1 MSMPLGYRIQKE
13 KNTIGF
19 RKEKSPTK
27 RGKIIYDKN
36 ESHMLTIAPT
46 GAGKGRGN
54 IIPACLNYKGSL
66 IVLDVKGE
74 AARVTADA
82 RAKFSDVYIIDP
94 FKKVTN
100 SPAKFN
106 PFDTLVDTSSQEQN
120 GIMIAKALQPQ
131 DGTIKDDAYWD
142 NTSHQ
147 LLSAICIHALTT
159 DKSFSKMRSLIC
171 SDDVTYKLAV
181 MLDSKEIKNKLAAD
195 LISSFLS
202 VTEVT
207 RSCTLSCA
215 QQHLEILGTSSV
227 LDNLDGP
234 SSFSVKD
241 LLDGKPIT
249 LYFVIPPN
257 KLASYSTLLRV
268 WFTSLL
274 QLFTEREKRPKLP
287 TLFLIDECANL
298 GRIDGLVTA
307 ITLLRSYGI
316 RLWLFFQSLGQMKTT
331 YKLEYSTIFDN
342 CDFIQ
347 AYGFKHY
354 PTAKEMSEFIGT
366 MTPAQL
372 LGMPKEHAVLMQ
384 ANQPLEIMKRLD
396 YLKDPLFKNSG
407 FMKNVFYEFSK
418 I

>member
-1 MSMPLGYRIQKE
+1 MSMPLGYHIQKE
-13 KNTIGF
+13 KNIIGF
-19 RKEKSPTK
+19 RKETNSVK
-27 RGKIIYDKN
+27 RGKIIWDKN

-54 IIPACLNYKGSL
+54 IIPTCLKYKGSL

-74 AARVTADA
+74 AARVTAKT
-82 RAKFSDVYIIDP
+82 RAKFSQVYIIDP
-94 FKKVTN
+94 FKKVTD

-106 PFDTLVDTSSQEQN
+106 PFDMLVDTSSQEQN

-131 DGTIKDDAYWD
+131 DGTVRDDAYWD

-171 SDDVTYKLAV
+171 SDDVAYKLAV
-181 MLDSKEIKNKLAAD
+181 MLDTKEIKNKLAAD
-195 LISSFLS
+195 LISNFLS

-215 QQHLEILGTSSV
+215 QQHLAILGTSKV
-227 LDNLDGP
+227 LDSLDGP
-234 SSFSVKD
+234 TSFSIND
-241 LLDGKPIT
+241 LVEGKPVT

-257 KLASYSTLLRV
+257 KLAAYSTLLRV

-274 QLFTEREKRPKLP
+274 QLFTEREKRPKLA

-316 RLWLFFQSLGQMKTT
+316 RLWLFFQSLGQMKTA
-331 YKLEYSTIFDN
+331 YKLEWSTILDN
-342 CDFIQ
+342 CDSIQ

-354 PTAKEMSEFIGT
+354 PTAKEMSEIIGS

-372 LGMPKEHAVLMQ
+372 LALPKEHAVLMQ
-384 ANQPLEIMKRLD
+384 SGQPVEIMKRLD
-396 YLKDPLFKNSG
+396 YLKDADFKNSG
-407 FMKNVFYEFSK
+407 FENNDFYEFSK